1 MIRVREIRLSI
12 LNDTEDALMN
22 KLTKILKVKKEDII
36 SFEIDKKSIDSR
48 DKNNILYVYNLDVN
62 VKNED
67 KVLEKVDNKYVSKV
81 NETKYEFNVTGE
93 EVITSRP
100 VIVGAGPAGLTLGY
114 ILSKYG
120 FKPIIIEK
128 GKRVEDRKKDV
139 YKFWEEDILDINS
152 NVQFGE
158 GGAGTFSDGKLNFI
172 PKLGKS
178 DLFKYMSQSEAYK
191 IIDDTEEIFTKF
203 KMDSEVYPSNMDEAK
218 EIEKEVAK
226 TGARLLIIK
235 QKHLGS
241 DKLPL
246 YIKDFTDY
254 LENKGVSIYQNTDVV
269 DIVSKSKSEHDL
281 IMKTKTKEE
290 VITAK
295 NVIVAPGRTGAKWI
309 QELADKY
316 QIPYT
321 SQSIE
326 IGVRVEVRKE
336 ILEDITNIIYDPTI
350 FIKTD
355 TYTDEIRTFC
365 TNPGGYVTKENYYGF
380 ICVNGHSLKDV
391 KSMNSNFAFISKVGL
406 TEPATNTRLYGES
419 IARIANT
426 LGDGKPIV
434 QTLRDLRKGRRSDWK
449 RINKGFIEPTLK
461 DCVAG
466 DLSLILPHRIITN
479 ILEGLEK
486 LDKIIPGV
494 NNDETLLYG
503 PEIKFFSNEITTN
516 NKFKLEDYD
525 IYFVGDGSGKAGN
538 IVTAAATGLIAARDI
553 LER

>member
-1 MIRVREIRLSI
+1 M
-12 LNDTEDALMN
+12 
-22 KLTKILKVKKEDII
+22 KK
-36 SFEIDKKSIDSR
+36 
-48 DKNNILYVYNLDVN
+48 YDVA
-62 VKNED
+62 
-67 KVLEKVDNKYVSKV
+67 
-81 NETKYEFNVTGE
+81 
-93 EVITSRP
+93 
-100 VIVGAGPAGLTLGY
+100 IVGAGPAGLFSAYELITKNSKLKVALIDKGHRAETRMCPMKVNGGKCLNCNPCQIMSGY
-114 ILSKYG
+114 
-120 FKPIIIEK
+120 
-128 GKRVEDRKKDV
+128 
-139 YKFWEEDILDINS
+139 
-152 NVQFGE
+152 

-178 DLFKYMSQSEAYK
+178 DLFKYMSQSEAYQ

-218 EIEKEVAK
+218 TIQKEVAK
-226 TGARLLIIK
+226 TGARLLLIK

-246 YIKDFTDY
+246 YIKEFTDY
-254 LENKGVSIYQNTDVV
+254 LEDKGVDIYQNTDVI

-281 IMKTKTKEE
+281 VMKTKTKDET
-290 VITAK
+290 ITTK
-295 NVIVAPGRTGAKWI
+295 NVIVAPGRTGAKWV

-316 QIPYT
+316 EIPYT

-406 TEPATNTRLYGES
+406 TEPVTNTRLYGES

-466 DLSLILPHRIITN
+466 DLSLVLPHRIITN

-525 IYFVGDGSGKAGN
+525 IYFVGDGAGKAGN

-553 LER
+553 LEK

>member
-1 MIRVREIRLSI
+1 M
-12 LNDTEDALMN
+12 
-22 KLTKILKVKKEDII
+22 KKYDVVII
-36 SFEIDKKSIDSR
+36 
-48 DKNNILYVYNLDVN
+48 
-62 VKNED
+62 
-67 KVLEKVDNKYVSKV
+67 
-81 NETKYEFNVTGE
+81 
-93 EVITSRP
+93 
-100 VIVGAGPAGLTLGY
+100 GAGPAGLFCAYELIENNSKLKVALIDKGRKADTRMCPMKVNGGKCLNCNPCQIMSGY
-114 ILSKYG
+114 
-120 FKPIIIEK
+120 
-128 GKRVEDRKKDV
+128 
-139 YKFWEEDILDINS
+139 
-152 NVQFGE
+152 

-203 KMDSEVYPSNMDEAK
+203 KMDSEVYPSNMDEAEAIK
-218 EIEKEVAK
+218 KEVAK
-226 TGARLLIIK
+226 TGARLLVIK

-241 DKLPL
+241 DKLPQ
-246 YIKDFTDY
+246 YIKEFTDY
-254 LENKGVSIYQNTDVV
+254 LENKGVDIYENMDVL
-269 DIVSKSKSEHDL
+269 DIVSKDKKNHEV
-281 IMKTKTKEE
+281 IAKTKKEE
-290 VITAK
+290 VIFDAK
-295 NVIVAPGRTGAKWI
+295 KVVVAPGRTGAKWV

-316 QIPYT
+316 NIPYT

-336 ILEDITNIIYDPTI
+336 ILEDITSVIYDPTI

-391 KSMNSNFAFISKVGL
+391 KSQNSNFAFISKIGL
-406 TEPATNTRLYGES
+406 TEPVTNTRLYGES
-419 IARIANT
+419 IARIANV
-426 LGDGKPIV
+426 LGDSKPIV
-434 QTLRDLRKGRRSDWK
+434 QSLRDLKKGRRSEWK

-466 DLSLILPHRIITN
+466 DLALVLPHRIITN

-503 PEIKFFSNEITTN
+503 PEIKFFSNEINTN

-525 IYFVGDGSGKAGN
+525 IYFVGDGAGKAGN

-553 LER
+553 LENK